1 MDEMLT
7 HAVVCQLKHKMPL
20 INRLVD
26 PGPDFW
32 SNSIPKLAF
41 LKGRIRIQN
50 SFFFKFIN
58 IYWKLYVKIS
68 LLFYTFYQFKFKM
81 FITII
86 LSGQLQFR
94 LCWRVGPGAVFFFLL
109 QWLYSNSD
117 PGNLNP
123 DPQHYLSKAQMRP
136 LIIAIIW

>member
-50 SFFFKFIN
+50 SFFFNSLIYIENCMSKFPYFSTHFIN
-58 IYWKLYVKIS
+58 SNLKC
-68 LLFYTFYQFKFKM
+68 LL
-81 FITII
+81 
-86 LSGQLQFR
+86 L
-94 LCWRVGPGAVFFFLL
+94 
-109 QWLYSNSD
+109 
-117 PGNLNP
+117 
-123 DPQHYLSKAQMRP
+123 
-136 LIIAIIW
+136 